1 MTANKLSVSVTTNQ
15 SNEVVDIPAKARGY
29 HFNLD
34 ESVWRLDKNTS
45 TNLAVIHEKL
55 SGEILKGCLKTLGF
69 YASNLSASHTKNV
82 IERFQHMLRE
92 TGADEITDTVL
103 INYRAS
109 LTKATEW
116 YLGTIRGF
124 LRRWHK
130 LGYFG
135 VSEDIIQ
142 LLDGWKIKGNRK
154 GDAVKR
160 KDPTQGPLTDNEL
173 QAFNEG
179 AVKVYE
185 LDLITLSELA
195 ISLTTSNTG
204 RRPIQVSHL
213 RVIDVLCGTNNKGE
227 PFYVLNVPRGKHG
240 EGFRAEFK
248 PFAITQELWAILS
261 AQAKN
266 AVSLIEKKLGF
277 QLQEQDRQQVPLF
290 PDYNVA
296 LRVISPAEYRSL
308 LTSDKL
314 HISAVEVTDTL
325 QFVAE
330 ASGVKSER
338 TGENL
343 FINARRFRYTTGT
356 RAAREGFGELV
367 IAELLDHRDTQN
379 AGVYVKNI
387 PEHVERLDEA
397 VGFQLAPYA
406 QAFAGVLVDSE
417 KDAKRGDDP
426 SSRIRTGIG
435 KGVGTCGEHGFC
447 GANVPIPCYTCIHF
461 QPWLDGPH
469 NEVYQDLLD
478 DRERVKEITGDIE
491 VAAVLDRSIVA
502 VAGVILQCEKRRTE
516 LEKQEVLENG

>member
-1 MTANKLSVSVTTNQ
+1 MMNEEKKQLLVIHNGSTARIQ
-15 SNEVVDIPAKARGY
+15 AKAKGY
-29 HFNLD
+29 DFDVND
-34 ESVWRLDKNTS
+34 TTWVLDKNTS
-45 TNLAVIHEKL
+45 TNLSVIHNSL
-55 SGEILKGCLKTLGF
+55 SGEVLNGCLSALSF
-69 YASNLSASHTKNV
+69 YASNLSSSHTKNV
-82 IERFQHMLRE
+82 VERFQHFLRE
-92 TGADEITDTVL
+92 TGANEITDTVL

-124 LRRWHK
+124 LRRWYQ
-130 LGYFG
+130 LGYVG
-135 VSEDIIQ
+135 ISEEIIT
-142 LLDGWKIKGNRK
+142 LLDGWTIKGNRK

-179 AVKVYE
+179 VVKAYE
-185 LDLITLSELA
+185 LDQIKTSDLA
-195 ISLTTSNTG
+195 ISLVTSNTG
-204 RRPIQVSHL
+204 RRPIQISHL
-213 RVIDVLCGTNNKGE
+213 RVVDVLCGTNNKGE

-248 PFAITQELWAILS
+248 PFAITHELWSILS

-266 AVSLIEKKLGF
+266 AVTLTEKKLGF
-277 QLQEQDRQQVPLF
+277 QLQEQDRQQIPLF
-290 PDYNVA
+290 PDY
-296 LRVISPAEYRSL
+296 RVLLQVTSPAEYRAL

-314 HISAVEVTDTL
+314 HMSAAEVTDIL
-325 QFVAE
+325 QFAAE
-330 ASGVKSER
+330 ETGVKSER

-387 PEHVERLDEA
+387 PEHVERLDAA

-417 KDAKRGDDP
+417 KEAERGDDP
-426 SSRIRTGIG
+426 SSRIRTGVG

-469 NEVYQDLLD
+469 QEVYQDLLD
-478 DRERVKEITGDIE
+478 ERERVKNITGDIE
-491 VAAVLDRSIVA
+491 IAAVLDRSIVA
-502 VAGVILQCEKRRTE
+502 VADVILRCEKRRAE
-516 LEKQEVLENG
+516 LQKQREVNNG